1 MAVGNWGLGIIF
13 RVSEAQ
19 VRTFKDFT
27 RSISSEWAMHSRI
40 GMKDQAEFIRPGIQT
55 VKFTMELDATQG
67 VRPRAMLEKLTQL
80 CERGTIR
87 PLVIGGK
94 RIGKHNWRITDL
106 SEAWETVYSKGELAR
121 AKVDVTMQEYL

>member
-1 MAVGNWGLGIIF
+1 MAVGNWGLAIIF
-13 RVSEAQ
+13 RVSEMQ
-19 VRTFKDFT
+19 VQTFKNLT

-40 GMKDQAEFIRPGIQT
+40 GLKDQAEFIRPGIQT

-67 VRPRAMLEKLTQL
+67 VRPRAMLEKLAQF
-80 CERGTIR
+80 CEKGTIL

-106 SEAWETVYSKGELAR
+106 SEAWETVYRKGELAR